1 MPLWPASYTAAFK
14 LCLCVLLLNMLGL
27 LHYIVTHHNHHFQLD
42 IDALFPLRNNA
53 SFLPVADSRSVPSH
67 PSTDPTISHP
77 PPSIDPT
84 FSQSTP
90 LTTSH
95 PPPPFD
101 TATTIPSRKSTHSN
115 HSTIALSSEM
125 LSART
130 PGGGYVVVAKV
141 YEQQT
146 MASGNLLQ
154 LQCWASMLNMS
165 LVTPFM
171 RQSYMQTPLEE
182 AWRKSHL
189 SFWDTFNRD
198 HWQEHAQSHGYLPLV
213 DWEEWVERG
222 PRQLIV
228 VQLEYRAPPL
238 VREMMKQ
245 GIKFPHPHSGEAFKK
260 GCDFRFIS
268 GKGLQFLRAK
278 GFNITRKVCFNFRN
292 GDGFTFKEFSDHLFG
307 TFHPGDVSVIFNLWR
322 GLNEP
327 QRVLISEK
335 ICYEDHPFREQVKL
349 SNHLISEAHSYK
361 ETFLGSGD
369 YIAVMARFEMTG
381 LTRRQQVGNDTHA
394 EIPCCIEKTLSQLQ
408 QLRAETGIESTF
420 LSTDIGKYGSD
431 SFRKNKFYNHSHE
444 LTQFVRQMYKGRMVL
459 EDIEHTLEH
468 VTQTRDSGYIASL
481 QQQIVTQAS
490 CILFVGGGSF
500 QRHTLHM
507 YKDLHPRREDQ
518 CVRVV
523 ESCTNPRRP
532 MT

>member
-1 MPLWPASYTAAFK
+1 MHPAGKGRARACIYIYASRAERVKMPLWPASYRAALK

-27 LHYIVTHHNHHFQLD
+27 LHYIVTRYNHRPQLD
-42 IDALFPLRNNA
+42 IDHFSNNTP
-53 SFLPVADSRSVPSH
+53 FLSVADSRAVLSH
-67 PSTDPTISHP
+67 PSTDPTTSHP
-77 PPSIDPT
+77 PPSTD
-84 FSQSTP
+84 
-90 LTTSH
+90 LTTLHSPLPPSH
-95 PPPPFD
+95 
-101 TATTIPSRKSTHSN
+101 TTTTIPSRKTTHSN
-115 HSTIALSSEM
+115 HSKIALSSEM
-125 LSART
+125 LSTRT
-130 PGGGYVVVAKV
+130 PGSGYVVVAKV

-171 RQSYMQTPLEE
+171 RQSYVHTPLDE

-260 GCDFRFIS
+260 GCDFKFIS
-268 GKGLQFLRAK
+268 RKGLQFLRAK
-278 GFNITRKVCFNFRN
+278 GFNITHKVCFNFRN

-307 TFHPGDVSVIFNLWR
+307 NFNPGDVSVIFNLWR

-361 ETFLGSGD
+361 KKHFWGLET
-369 YIAVMARFEMTG
+369 
-381 LTRRQQVGNDTHA
+381 
-394 EIPCCIEKTLSQLQ
+394 TLQ
-408 QLRAETGIESTF
+408 
-420 LSTDIGKYGSD
+420 
-431 SFRKNKFYNHSHE
+431 
-444 LTQFVRQMYKGRMVL
+444 
-459 EDIEHTLEH
+459 
-468 VTQTRDSGYIASL
+468 
-481 QQQIVTQAS
+481 
-490 CILFVGGGSF
+490 
-500 QRHTLHM
+500 
-507 YKDLHPRREDQ
+507 
-518 CVRVV
+518 
-523 ESCTNPRRP
+523 
-532 MT
+532 